1 MKKKIRSV
9 TDSRKI
15 HLRNFRIMSV
25 VILLLLLYLAFCA
38 SGLFAMEDV
47 AVGNLE
53 EKLVQCFRS
62 PLSCWNEKTNAILL
76 LVVLLWFIFTANQ
89 YIKLNNNRMPGNEFG
104 SAKWGDINKF
114 NQKYAHKEDKNNRIL
129 SENIRFRYAESTLRN
144 NNTFIVGGSGAG
156 KTSFVLTPNLLNA
169 YGSNVI
175 TDSKGSTLEELGNY
189 LQEQENTRV
198 YVLNLIDFEKSMKIN
213 PFLFL
218 RRRQDVTKLVSNL
231 IQNTDSENIKNSTAD
246 PFWEKSE
253 RMFLEALFLY
263 VWKECPTVSNNPE
276 TGELA
281 ILEKNMK
288 SIMYLLDEAQFEEP
302 DTPTK
307 LDIRMK
313 QLEKTEPNHPAVK
326 TYRRYLS
333 APEDTRRSVIATVN
347 ARMQPF
353 DNDELLEIFSGNDI
367 PLDEFGVGKDG
378 DETTKSFLFMV
389 IPDEDTT
396 YNFVPGMVYTLLF
409 DQLYYQARLY
419 GGRLPLSVGFW
430 LDEFANIKM
439 PANFDKIMATCRSR
453 GIYCVPM
460 LQSLAQMKTLFAN
473 GAWEGIVGNCDTF
486 LYLGGNEESTFEYI
500 TKLLGKWTV
509 DKKTTGESTGTSGSH
524 SENFDVLGRE
534 LMMEYEVRLLPD
546 DECILFVRGE
556 EPIRDKKW
564 FPWEHEIYN
573 QALSYGKYEV
583 PEHRETEEDSI
594 RLLNSESM
602 EYYKK
607 MSEKD
612 SSIRYYTIDALD
624 FMSMDLD
631 RLAAESA
638 DTGKVNLSLERMQE
652 LYDKEQETKRK
663 EEQRLFRESYDQLPL
678 LDIFASDQLDE
689 TRRTVVKE
697 LKKLQVPE
705 EVIKNIIHPL
715 LNEEEMFR
723 KKEAYMVM
731 NSLC

>member
-15 HLRNFRIMSV
+15 RLRNFRIMSV

-62 PLSCWNEKTNAILL
+62 PLSCWNKKTNAILL

-114 NQKYAHKEDKNNRIL
+114 NQKYADKEDKNNRIL

-189 LQEQENTRV
+189 LQEQKNTRV

-218 RRRQDVTKLVSNL
+218 RRRQDVTKLISNL

-263 VWKECPTVSNNPE
+263 VWRKCPTVSNNPE

-612 SSIRYYTIDALD
+612 SSIRYYTIDALE

>member
-1 MKKKIRSV
+1 MKKRVSNV

-15 HLRNFRIMSV
+15 RLRNFLIISV
-25 VILLLLLYLAFCA
+25 LVLLFLLYLALCI
-38 SGLFAMEDV
+38 SGLFALDGVTMENV
-47 AVGNLE
+47 E
-53 EKLVQCFRS
+53 EKLVYCLKN
-62 PLSCWNEKTNAILL
+62 PLSCWNEKTKPFLL
-76 LVVLLWFIFTANQ
+76 LVVLLWFTFTANQ
-89 YIKLNNNRMPGNEFG
+89 YIKMNNNRMPGNEFG
-104 SAKWGDINKF
+104 SAKWGDISKF
-114 NQKYAHKEDKNNRIL
+114 NQKYADTNKKNNRIL
-129 SENIRFRYAESTLRN
+129 SENIRFRYAASTLRN
-144 NNTFIVGGSGAG
+144 NNTFVVGGSGAG
-156 KTSFVLTPNLLNA
+156 KTSFLLTPNLLNA

-198 YVLNLIDFEKSMKIN
+198 YTLNLIDFEKSMHIN

-218 RRRQDVTKLVSNL
+218 RKRQDISKLVSNL
-231 IQNTDSENIKNSTAD
+231 IQNTDSEKIKNSTAD

-263 VWKECPTVSNNPE
+263 VWRECPTVSKNLE
-276 TGELA
+276 TGELT

-313 QLEKTEPNHPAVK
+313 QLEKSEPNHPAVK

-333 APEDTRRSVIATVN
+333 SPEDTRRSVLATVN
-347 ARMQPF
+347 GRMQPF
-353 DNDELLEIFSGNDI
+353 DNEELLEIFTSNDI

-389 IPDEDTT
+389 IPDEDIT

-409 DQLYYQARLY
+409 DQLYYQSRLY
-419 GGRLPLSVGFW
+419 SGRLPIDVGFW

-460 LQSLAQMKTLFAN
+460 LQSLAQMKTLFAD
-473 GAWEGIVGNCDTF
+473 GAWEGVVGNCDTF

-556 EPIRDKKW
+556 EPLRDKKW

-573 QALSYGKYEV
+573 KALSYGKYKV
-583 PEHRETEEDSI
+583 QEHRKAEEDSI
-594 RLLNSESM
+594 RLLNSQSM

-612 SSIRYYTIDALD
+612 SSIRHYTINAFD
-624 FMSMDLD
+624 FMNMDLD
-631 RLAAESA
+631 RLAKKIN
-638 DTGKVNLSLERMQE
+638 DTDKVNLSLERMQE
-652 LYDKEQETKRK
+652 LYHKEQEAER
-663 EEQRLFRESYDQLPL
+663 EEKQRLYRESYERLPL
-678 LDIFASDQLDE
+678 LDIFASDQLDD
-689 TRRTVVKE
+689 TRRSVVKE

-705 EVIKNIIHPL
+705 DVIKSIIHPL
-715 LNEEEMFR
+715 LSEEEMFR
-723 KKEAYMVM
+723 KKEAYMAM
-731 NSLC
+731 NSLS

>member
-15 HLRNFRIMSV
+15 RLRNFRIMSV

-114 NQKYAHKEDKNNRIL
+114 NQKYADKEDKNNRIL
-129 SENIRFRYAESTLRN
+129 SENIRFRYAASTLRN

-263 VWKECPTVSNNPE
+263 VWRECPTVSKNLE
-276 TGELA
+276 TGELT

-288 SIMYLLDEAQFEEP
+288 SIMCLLDEAQFEEP
-302 DTPTK
+302 DSPTK

-333 APEDTRRSVIATVN
+333 STEDTRRSVIATVN

-353 DNDELLEIFSGNDI
+353 DNDDLLEIFSGNDI

-583 PEHRETEEDSI
+583 PEHQETEEDSI
-594 RLLNSESM
+594 RHLNSESM

-652 LYDKEQETKRK
+652 LYDKEQETKWK

-731 NSLC
+731 NSIL

>member
-89 YIKLNNNRMPGNEFG
+89 YIRLNNNRMPGNEFG